1 MMQKQGLFSPFSL
14 LCLMAIC
21 FFLAAC
27 SSPEK
32 APAQSNKETEVQET
46 TPKTEEV
53 APQERP
59 RIVFFGNSLTAGYGL
74 DEKFSFPSRVQE
86 KLDSS
91 GFAYQVVNAGIS
103 GETTAG
109 GVSRIDWVMEQP
121 ISIFVLE
128 LGGNDVLRGFDLKN
142 TRENLRQ
149 IFDAVQTKYPEAKL
163 VVAGMEAPPNMG
175 EDYTSKFRQ
184 IYRELATDYEAALI
198 PFLLDGV
205 GGIPEL
211 NLPDRIHPNEEGQKV
226 VAQNVWDIIYP
237 LLETAG

>member
-1 MMQKQGLFSPFSL
+1 
-14 LCLMAIC
+14 MAIAI
-21 FFLAAC
+21 LISAC
-27 SSPEK
+27 TS
-32 APAQSNKETEVQET
+32 QET
-46 TPKTEEV
+46 APEQKEMTTETVETRTEIAEE

-86 KLDSS
+86 KLDSA

-109 GVSRIDWVMEQP
+109 GASRIDWVMEQP

-142 TRENLRQ
+142 TRENLRR
-149 IFDAVQTKYPEAKL
+149 IFDAVQGKYPNAQL

-175 EDYTSKFRQ
+175 DDYTSQFRA
-184 IYRELATDYEAALI
+184 IYRELATDYSAALI

-211 NLPDRIHPNEEGQKV
+211 NLPDRIHPNEEGQKI
-226 VAQNVWDIIYP
+226 VAQNVWNTIYP
-237 LLETAG
+237 LLEEAC